1 MDITTFA
8 SGSTGNCTLVSS
20 MGTHIL
26 IDAGISMRRIKNALG
41 TMNLTPSDISGIF
54 ITHEHNDHIGGLE
67 MMCKHYELPVFA
79 PPTVA
84 NHLRWSKPRT
94 DELIC
99 EIRVGMD
106 YDIGEL
112 SFRAFNTPHDTPQS
126 VGYRVQGDAVL
137 GYCTDLGHVNSEI
150 YENLFDADIC
160 LLESNHDVD
169 MLRYGSYPAFLKRR
183 VLSDNGHLSNS
194 CCAKTASRLLTEGK
208 LKSLIL
214 AHLSRENNLPDLAY
228 NTVCTELLQ
237 KGAVIGRDIDV
248 CVAPADRVLTA
259 SMARSS
265 TVAHS

>member
-20 MGTHIL
+20 MGTNIL

-41 TMNLTPSDISGIF
+41 AVNLAPSDISGIF
-54 ITHEHNDHIGGLE
+54 ITHEHNDHISGLE
-67 MMCKHYELPVFA
+67 MMCKYYELPVFA
-79 PPTVA
+79 PPAVA
-84 NHLRWSKPRT
+84 NHLRLSKPRT

-99 EIRVGMD
+99 EIWPGTD
-106 YDIGEL
+106 YDIGSL

-126 VGYRVQGDAVL
+126 VGYRICGDGVL

-183 VLSDNGHLSNS
+183 VLSDKGHLSND
-194 CCAKTASRLLTEGK
+194 CCAQTASRLLTEGR

-228 NTVCTELLQ
+228 NTVCKGLLQ

-248 CVAPADRVLTA
+248 CVAPADRALTV
-259 SMARSS
+259 SMVRSGA
-265 TVAHS
+265 VANS